1 MPAISVILPTYN
13 RATVLRRSVDS
24 VLAQDFADFDV
35 IVVDDGSEDD
45 TPTLMQSYCDPRIIY
60 VRQPVNRGGNA
71 CRNHGI
77 MRAQSEIIC
86 FLDSDDAYLPHK
98 LGFVA
103 AYFAHHP
110 NIDVLVDSF
119 ELVYPIEQGARRKP
133 RVNPVLDH
141 SAVVEEA
148 VYSRRL
154 YKATPAISARR
165 RALLAVGLFDETLK
179 RLQDLDLMLRLARS
193 HRCATTDQ
201 ILWTKYRTAGAIS
214 TEQRTFIAAIIE
226 ICRRHPD
233 YLRRPDYRVGLAGHL
248 GRHCLRRMGR
258 CEWSLLVSDLRRF
271 GAYCGW
277 PATTVLALRGLLQSR
292 RRRIAAR

>member
-13 RATVLRRSVDS
+13 RATVLRRAVDS
-24 VLAQDFADFDV
+24 VLAQDFADFDL
-35 IVVDDGSEDD
+35 IVVDDGSADE
-45 TPTLMQSYCDPRIIY
+45 TPTLMRSYRDPRIIY

-77 MRAQSEIIC
+77 MQAQSEIIC

-103 AYFAHHP
+103 AYFAQHP
-110 NIDVLVDSF
+110 DIEVLVDSF
-119 ELVYPIEQGARRKP
+119 ELVYPLAQGGHRKP
-133 RVNPVLDH
+133 RVNPVLDQ
-141 SAVVEEA
+141 SGVVEEA

-165 RALLAVGLFDETLK
+165 LALVSVGLFDETLK
-179 RLQDLDLMLRLARS
+179 RLQDMDLLLRLTRD

-201 ILWTKYRTAGAIS
+201 ILWIKYRTEGAIS
-214 TEQRTFIAAIIE
+214 AEHRTFIAATIE
-226 ICRRHPD
+226 ICQRHPD
-233 YLRRPDYRVGLAGHL
+233 YLRRPAYRIGLARRL
-248 GRHCLRRMGR
+248 ARHCMRLVRQLK
-258 CEWSLLVSDLRRF
+258 WSLLVSDLRRL

-277 PATTVLALRGLLQSR
+277 TTTTALALRGLLESGKR
-292 RRRIAAR
+292 CIAAR

>member
-13 RATVLRRSVDS
+13 RAAVLKRAVDS
-24 VLAQDFADFDV
+24 ILAQDFADFDV
-35 IVVDDGSEDD
+35 IVVDDGSEDE
-45 TPTLMQSYCDPRIIY
+45 TARLMQSYRDPRIIY
-60 VRQPVNRGGNA
+60 VCQPANRGGNA
-71 CRNHGI
+71 CRNDGI
-77 MRAQSEIIC
+77 MQARSDIIC

-103 AYFAHHP
+103 AYFMQHP
-110 NIDVLVDSF
+110 DIDVLVDSF
-119 ELVYPIEQGARRKP
+119 ELVYPMEQGAWRKP

-141 SAVVEEA
+141 STVVEWA

-165 RALLAVGLFDETLK
+165 QALLAVGLFDETLK
-179 RLQDLDLMLRLARS
+179 RLQDMDLLLRLARS

-214 TEQRTFIAAIIE
+214 TAHHTFIAATIE
-226 ICRRHPD
+226 ICQRHPD
-233 YLRRPDYRVGLAGHL
+233 YLRRPDYRVGLARRLARHCWRL
-248 GRHCLRRMGR
+248 MGRH
-258 CEWSLLVSDLRRF
+258 EWSLLVPDFRRL

-277 PATTVLALRGLLQSR
+277 TTMTALALRGLLESCT
-292 RRRIAAR
+292 RRIAAP